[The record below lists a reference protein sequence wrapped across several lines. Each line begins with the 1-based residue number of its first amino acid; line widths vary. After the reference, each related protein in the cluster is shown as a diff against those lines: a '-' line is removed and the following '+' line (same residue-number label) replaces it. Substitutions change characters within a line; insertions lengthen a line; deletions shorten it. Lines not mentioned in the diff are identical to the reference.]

1 MRTPFT
7 RRLPSIA
14 PSGLEFTAL
23 ARADGS
29 AAAVRTSDPVALQF
43 SVLNEEDGASA
54 IGATSS
60 ITLATTNGVPASD
73 CQGEVSSICTASD
86 DNVLRAEPLS
96 VTFSDGKSSASTR
109 NGRIT
114 VRFVVVGRDV
124 ATISTTSGMASGVE
138 VVDTRTVG
146 TTAAEAESPPARLSS
161 TAPNGFSSWSRAAD
175 ADAATTA
182 ADLLA
187 ELDGVSF
194 IWLWNGSRWLYYGE
208 SDGAPIPGS
217 LNFNIIG
224 VTEVLY
230 LVGGG

>member
-1 MRTPFT
+1 MT
-7 RRLPSIA
+7 A
-14 PSGLEFTAL
+14 SG
-23 ARADGS
+23 RGS
-29 AAAVRTSDPVALQF
+29 GAAAIQLIS
-43 SVLNEEDGASA
+43 
-54 IGATSS
+54 
-60 ITLATTNGVPASD
+60 PAP
-73 CQGEVSSICTASD
+73 
-86 DNVLRAEPLS
+86 N
-96 VTFSDGKSSASTR
+96 SDGESSASTR

-124 ATISTTSGMASGVE
+124 ATINAASGTASGVE
-138 VVDTRTVG
+138 
-146 TTAAEAESPPARLSS
+146 AESPAARLSS

-208 SDGAPIPGS
+208 ADGAPIPGS